1 MRCDAMHG
9 ESVADTQPQLGSQ
22 EREPT
27 HSGTRRLRA
36 TTRIVCAGRGLPVR
50 LGSAGGSTQQPAA
63 GSRLRAAL
71 LTLAD
76 SQCDTASVASLAADE
91 GMRAYKEGDTAA
103 AIGPWRRA
111 IAAESTDPKVADRL
125 SVVSPAAAPTE
136 ERHGGWGRMSVPGPW

>member
-1 MRCDAMHG
+1 MLAG
-9 ESVADTQPQLGSQ
+9 GS
-22 EREPT
+22 P
-27 HSGTRRLRA
+27 SD
-36 TTRIVCAGRGLPVR
+36 
-50 LGSAGGSTQQPAA
+50 SAQRGGSTQQRAA
-63 GSRLRAAL
+63 RCGQSAARAAL

-76 SQCDTASVASLAADE
+76 SQGDTASVASLAADE